1 MGQAFWSWQLEKRD
15 ASFMRGLDIGD
26 GEVFNNYQGIKGDLV
41 LNLVFYYRFP
51 AYNIYT
57 QTVLFT

>member
-1 MGQAFWSWQLEKRD
+1 
-15 ASFMRGLDIGD
+15 MRGLDIGD